1 MAGHKTLRS
10 REDKPKKRK
19 REANDADTKPK
30 RHRQQGRQEQGDDGL
45 TDGST
50 SDKLI
55 EADSLRDIATHPCED
70 VALGGDS
77 GDAGWRILK
86 PMGGRMLDVDPIL
99 TEDDRYAAKV
109 DAEVASL

>member
-30 RHRQQGRQEQGDDGL
+30 RHRQQGRQEQGDGL
-45 TDGST
+45 TGEST